1 MANTKPVV
9 DNEETLDYVLEK
21 GKDNTPIHV
30 YSCASISKGLQG
42 KELVDMALLYSKG
55 AAGFTDDGI
64 PLLDVDILEQAFVKA
79 ASIGVPVS
87 LHEENPALIQ

>member
-1 MANTKPVV
+1 MYWRRERILRFMYTAVP
-9 DNEETLDYVLEK
+9 
-21 GKDNTPIHV
+21 
-30 YSCASISKGLQG
+30 ASLKGLQG
-42 KELVDMALLYSKG
+42 KELVDIALLYSKG

-87 LHEENPALIQ
+87 LHEEESGADQ